1 MSHSEEMR
9 TTSEVTTMISS
20 SPSSGSE
27 SSSPMS
33 SPTTFTPKPF
43 PPPALKDIPESYI
56 VSQLHRLASHYWDR
70 PETADC
76 TLIIPCDVN
85 TKAVPS
91 PPTSDPLTTGPFAN
105 TISKHSR
112 RENEPLGNARR
123 MVLKLHQQYLSAQSA
138 FIRALFSGSS
148 PVGINAA
155 LIGSVSLPATPL
167 TATFPQCS
175 LAPDPPISHLAPGAF
190 PLHPSRRPRILPSSR
205 VNHPVVFLPV
215 PDSVSIPHLI
225 HFLYFG
231 SFDYMEDCL
240 HRGVVTWHGI
250 VRNVE
255 YLGLRVELKAALGRY
270 YRRWLKPNALGAVE
284 INSLPLDESDDEEE
298 DDEHETPE
306 LSTKAD
312 TSEGEDEIH
321 FATLPPKPVTP
332 PLP

>member
-1 MSHSEEMR
+1 MSHNEEMR
-9 TTSEVTTMISS
+9 TTSEVTTIATS

-27 SSSPMS
+27 SSSPLS

-43 PPPALKDIPESYI
+43 PPPALRDIPESYI

-85 TKAVPS
+85 AKAVSS
-91 PPTSDPLTTGPFAN
+91 PPTLDLLTTGPFAAN
-105 TISKHSR
+105 AIGKHPR
-112 RENEPLGNARR
+112 RESELPGSTRR
-123 MVLKLHQQYLSAQSA
+123 MVLKLHQQYLSVQSA
-138 FIRALFSGSS
+138 FIRALFNGSS

-155 LIGSVSLPATPL
+155 SKGSVSLPATPV
-167 TATFPQCS
+167 TTTFPQS
-175 LAPDPPISHLAPGAF
+175 FLAPCPPTSHLAPGAF
-190 PLHPSRRPRILPSSR
+190 PLHPSRRPRVLPSSR
-205 VNHPVVFLPV
+205 VNHPVIFLPV
-215 PDSVSIPHLI
+215 PDSASLPHLI
-225 HFLYFG
+225 HYLYFG

-240 HRGVVTWHGI
+240 HKGVVTWHGI

-306 LSTKAD
+306 LSVMAD
-312 TSEGEDEIH
+312 MSEDEH
-321 FATLPPKPVTP
+321 YLDTLLPKAVTP